1 MEDILKRMASVRG
14 TPSILVVEDDIDY
27 VRLLQRWFEGM
38 NYELVFCLSGEE
50 AISQLSTRKWNL
62 VWLDLK
68 LPGISGVQV
77 LDNIKDIPVLVVT
90 SYPNSDLASEAMK
103 RGGVLIMRKP
113 ETTEELKKFIKQFN
127 LHG

>member
-1 MEDILKRMASVRG
+1 MASVRG
-14 TPSILVVEDDIDY
+14 TPSIMVVEDDIDY
-27 VRLLQRWFEGM
+27 VRLLKRWFDGM
-38 NYELVFCLSGEE
+38 NYDLVFCLTGEE
-50 AISQLSTRKWNL
+50 AISQLSARKWNL

-68 LPGISGVQV
+68 LPGITGVQV

-103 RGGVLIMRKP
+103 RGGVLVMRKP